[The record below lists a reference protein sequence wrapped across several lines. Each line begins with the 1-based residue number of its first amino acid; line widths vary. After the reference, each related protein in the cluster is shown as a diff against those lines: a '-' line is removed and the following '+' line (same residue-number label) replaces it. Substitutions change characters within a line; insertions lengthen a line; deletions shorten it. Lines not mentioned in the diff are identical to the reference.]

1 MTKSPLRF
9 IVSLAMAV
17 LSSATVAKTV
27 HSVNMSFCDV
37 GTSCQKCSETV
48 AVKFEQDGK
57 SVFMSGKGIDGKH
70 VRDSLSN
77 CTFTSKG
84 DWTCNEVRMSIS
96 SESGK
101 ISARLLKDLSVS
113 GKKQEVCVTK

>member
-1 MTKSPLRF
+1 MTKTTLRLIASVVLVACSP
-9 IVSLAMAV
+9 AT
-17 LSSATVAKTV
+17 SAKSVN
-27 HSVNMSFCDV
+27 SVNMSFCDV

-48 AVKFEQDGK
+48 AVKFEQDEK
-57 SVFMSGKGIDGKH
+57 SVLMSGKGIDGTNI
-70 VRDSLSN
+70 REALSN
-77 CTFTSKG
+77 CTFTIKG

-113 GKKQEVCVTK
+113 GKKQEVCVTQ

>member
-1 MTKSPLRF
+1 MSFWLALVACPL
-9 IVSLAMAV
+9 A
-17 LSSATVAKTV
+17 V
-27 HSVNMSFCDV
+27 HSKLLTKVNMSFCDV

-48 AVKFEQDGK
+48 SLQFEQDGK

-113 GKKQEVCVTK
+113 GKKQEVCVTQ